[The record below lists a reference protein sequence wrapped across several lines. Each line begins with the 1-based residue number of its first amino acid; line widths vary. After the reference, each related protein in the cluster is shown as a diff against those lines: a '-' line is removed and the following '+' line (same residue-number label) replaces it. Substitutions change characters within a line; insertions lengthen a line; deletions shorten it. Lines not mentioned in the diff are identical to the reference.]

1 MASKPDDNQLPQL
14 LQGIDSVPGL
24 RQAIMLLAMAA
35 SVALGVTAVLWM
47 QRPMHTALPPMPNMG
62 EAQQMLKAAG
72 IDVADEGDRLTVPVD
87 DYARAKNMLVEGLVL
102 SGDHRDCSAIPG
114 SGSMSQSLS
123 VEEQA
128 LNCHLEVELARTLNN
143 LYGVNNA
150 VVHISSPDKSVFV
163 RPRMDTTAAITVGL
177 SPDRQADRELARS
190 IVHLVAN
197 AVPLLMPENV
207 TVVANGRMISDQ
219 VNGDAAMDMSNK
231 QTRFQR
237 ALESEKEDHIREM
250 LSRTLGAEHYTV
262 TVSSEIDFT
271 QIDRT
276 ERRPT
281 EAVVIGTREQFTESP
296 NGQPQPTGVP
306 GGLTN
311 SPIPTN
317 NEVEADGNGGDG
329 ADATAAANAG
339 RGLASRSVT
348 TNREPGEIYEVIR
361 QPIGTLKRL
370 TISVMLDQL
379 TPRPAPESEN
389 TASDAPADAG
399 DDAAAAAP
407 VSQARF
413 SPEEI
418 ASIEAL
424 IRDAVTFDEA
434 RGDSLT
440 IKELPFKPMTYEEPI
455 PAPWWQSPLIIDLA
469 RQALG
474 ALFVVALFFTTIR
487 PMITKLMTAPPQVAV
502 AAAGAYGQAAIGAE
516 GADVDEAAAPARID
530 HQAQITEARDFAQKH
545 PDRTAKIVEA
555 WVEG

>member
-1 MASKPDDNQLPQL
+1 MARKPDDNQLPQL
-14 LQGIDSVPGL
+14 LQGIDNVPGL

-35 SVALGVTAVLWM
+35 SVALGVTAVLWI
-47 QRPMHTALPPMPNMG
+47 QRPMHTALPPMQNMS

-87 DYARAKNMLVEGLVL
+87 DYARAKNMLVEGSVL
-102 SGDHRDCSAIPG
+102 SPDHRDCSTIPG
-114 SGSMSQSLS
+114 NDSMSRSIN
-123 VEEQA
+123 VEDQA

-143 LYGVNNA
+143 LHGITNA
-150 VVHISSPDKSVFV
+150 VVHISSPDSSVFV
-163 RPRMDTTAAITVGL
+163 RPRTATTAAITVGL

-197 AVPLLMPENV
+197 AVPMLMPENV

-231 QTRFQR
+231 QMQFQR
-237 ALESEKEDHIREM
+237 ALESEKEAHIREM

-281 EAVVIGTREQFTESP
+281 EAVVVGTREQFTESP
-296 NGQPQPTGVP
+296 NGQAQPTGIP

-317 NEVEADGNGGDG
+317 NEVEGEGDAGDG
-329 ADATAAANAG
+329 ADAVAANAG

-361 QPIGTLKRL
+361 QPIGNLKRL
-370 TISVMLDQL
+370 TISVLLDQL
-379 TPRPAPESEN
+379 APQAAPEREN
-389 TASDAPADAG
+389 TASDAPDAG
-399 DDAAAAAP
+399 DDAAATAANE
-407 VSQARF
+407 ARF

-418 ASIEAL
+418 AKIEAL
-424 IRDAVTFDEA
+424 IRNAVTFDEA

-440 IKELPFKPMTYEEPI
+440 IQQMPFKSLTYETPI
-455 PAPWWQSPLIIDLA
+455 PSPWWQSPLIIDLA

-502 AAAGAYGQAAIGAE
+502 AAGAYGQAALAAD
-516 GADVDEAAAPARID
+516 GADAQQAAAPARID
-530 HQAQITEARDFAQKH
+530 HQAQISEAREFAQKH